1 MRTAYKCRAYPTPEQ
16 AVVLNRTFGCVR
28 VVWNRTLAWRHA
40 RYHTEGQR
48 TGYRESDA
56 HLTAMKKLPE
66 LAWLA
71 EVSSVPLQQ
80 TLRHQHTAFVNFFA
94 GRARYPRY
102 KSRLG
107 KQAATY
113 TRSAFRMRDG
123 GLLLAKTSEPLP
135 FVWTWPEAETATID
149 PSMVTVSRDAAGRW
163 FVTFQLEVPAPTYLA
178 PTGAAVG
185 VDLGLKDFAVLST
198 GEKIAHPR
206 HMDRREQRLKR
217 YQRMMARKRKGS
229 NNRAKARVK
238 VARAHAK
245 VTDARRDFLHKTSTT
260 LVRRYDMIA
269 VEDLNVSGMVRN
281 RRLAKSISRTGWAEF
296 RSVLDYKSAR
306 YGRRLVVM
314 DRWYPSSKTCSACGH
329 LLAVLRLDTR
339 HWTCPGCGALHDRDV
354 NAAKDILTA
363 GLAGVGSKHNADHAC
378 GADVRRQRSSVP
390 RLARKQES
398 SSARVRI
405 PVL

>member
-1 MRTAYKCRAYPTPEQ
+1 MAYKCRAYPAPEQ
-16 AVVLNRTFGCVR
+16 AAVLNRTFGCVR

-135 FVWTWPEAETATID
+135 FVWTWPEAETATLD
-149 PSMVTVSRDAAGRW
+149 PS
-163 FVTFQLEVPAPTYLA
+163 
-178 PTGAAVG
+178 GAAVG

-354 NAAKDILTA
+354 NAAKNILTA